1 MFIVDWLRALWGGIW
16 GRITDEPVLTLG
28 LVQASILLATG
39 FGLQWTVE
47 QVSLVGAFSAALL
60 SWVARR
66 QVTPVPAED
75 EE

>member
-1 MFIVDWLRALWGGIW
+1 MTFIVDWLRDFWGGIW
-16 GRITDEPVLTLG
+16 GRIMDEPVLTLG

-47 QVSLVGAFSAALL
+47 QVALVGAFSAALL

-66 QVTPVPAED
+66 QVTPV
-75 EE
+75 

>member
-1 MFIVDWLRALWGGIW
+1 MTFIVDWLQDFWGGIW
-16 GRITDEPVLTLG
+16 GRIMDEPVLTLG

-47 QVSLVGAFSAALL
+47 QVALVGAFSAALL

-66 QVTPVPAED
+66 QVTPA
-75 EE
+75 